1 MADLTGDFNTGKLP
15 KIAPG
20 TVTVTIA
27 RTVEPRHKAEF
38 ETWCHDVTAV
48 VQAAPGCLGATV
60 LWPAKPSDPYHMVF
74 HFLDVLHLREWERS
88 DVRQE
93 YR

>member
-1 MADLTGDFNTGKLP
+1 M
-15 KIAPG
+15 APG

-38 ETWCHDVTAV
+38 ETWCHDMTEA

-60 LWPAKPSDPYHMVF
+60 LWPAKPSDHYRMVF
-74 HFLDVLHLREWERS
+74 SFLDVLHIRVCNSS
-88 DVRQE
+88 DVRQ
-93 YR
+93 